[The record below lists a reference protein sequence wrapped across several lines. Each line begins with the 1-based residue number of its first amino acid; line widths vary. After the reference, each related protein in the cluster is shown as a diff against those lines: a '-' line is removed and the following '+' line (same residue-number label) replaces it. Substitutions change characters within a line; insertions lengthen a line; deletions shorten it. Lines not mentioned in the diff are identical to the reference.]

1 MMNPLVM
8 LAANRLL
15 GSMQNKPQ
23 VNLQQT
29 PVQQQ
34 SAASLL
40 GNVVQPAQNEPV
52 AVPTQIDFNEE
63 QKRKQLFGI

>member
-1 MMNPLVM
+1 MNPLVM

-40 GNVVQPAQNEPV
+40 GNVVQPTQNVPG
-52 AVPTQIDFNEE
+52 AVPTQIDYNEE

>member
-1 MMNPLVM
+1 MNPLVM

-15 GSMQNKPQ
+15 GSMQNNPQ

-40 GNVVQPAQNEPV
+40 GNVVQPTQNGPV
-52 AVPTQIDFNEE
+52 AVSQNYEE

>member
-1 MMNPLVM
+1 MNPLVM

-23 VNLQQT
+23 VNIQQT

-40 GNVVQPAQNEPV
+40 GNTIQPTQNMP
-52 AVPTQIDFNEE
+52 VPTNDAFTEE

>member
-1 MMNPLVM
+1 MNPAVM
-8 LAANRLL
+8 LLANRLL

-23 VNLQQT
+23 VNIQQT

-40 GNVVQPAQNEPV
+40 GNVVQPTQTVPG
-52 AVPTQIDFNEE
+52 AVPQNYEE

>member
-1 MMNPLVM
+1 MNPLVM

-23 VNLQQT
+23 VNFQQT

-40 GNVVQPAQNEPV
+40 GNVVQPTQNVPV
-52 AVPTQIDFNEE
+52 AVPTQIDLNEE

>member
-1 MMNPLVM
+1 MNPLVM

-23 VNLQQT
+23 VNFQQS

-40 GNVVQPAQNEPV
+40 GIVVQPTQNGPV